1 VRKDHGVVHDDE
13 ASDPAGAVRV
23 ACLGD
28 VMLDVIV
35 EAPEGLVADDDTP
48 ATITFAAGGQ
58 AANVAA
64 WVVTLGGHARV
75 FGPHSDHGRAG
86 LVTDALEGRGVEVV
100 GPHVDRPGTV
110 VSLVTSGT
118 RSLASDPGDARWLD
132 HVASGSWVEGI
143 DWLMVSGY
151 ALLRSTRPE
160 AIVDTVAAARRGGA
174 RVAVDLASAAMIERY
189 GPARFT
195 SLWQSLQPT
204 VVFANDAEWA
214 ATQHGRD
221 AGPPGFGTGGRT
233 VLVLKH
239 GAAGASFVIDGVSDD
254 RPSLAGPVVDATGA
268 GDALTAGY
276 LVGGVDLAMTTA
288 AACVAQVGAQ
298 PEALA

>member
-1 VRKDHGVVHDDE
+1 MVHDGD
-13 ASDPAGAVRV
+13 ADRTPPAVRV

-35 EAPEGLVADDDTP
+35 QAPQGLVADDDTP

-64 WVVTLGGHARV
+64 WVETPGGRARV

-100 GPHVDRPGTV
+100 GPHVGHPGTV
-110 VSLVTSGT
+110 VSLVT
-118 RSLASDPGDARWLD
+118 RSLASDPGDASWLD
-132 HVASGSWVEGI
+132 HVAPGPWVHDV

-151 ALLRSTRPE
+151 ALLRSNRPE
-160 AIVDTVAAARRGGA
+160 
-174 RVAVDLASAAMIERY
+174 
-189 GPARFT
+189 
-195 SLWQSLQPT
+195 
-204 VVFANDAEWA
+204 
-214 ATQHGRD
+214 
-221 AGPPGFGTGGRT
+221 
-233 VLVLKH
+233 VLKH
-239 GAAGASFVIDGVSDD
+239 GPGGASFVIDGVSDD
-254 RPSLAGPVVDATGA
+254 RPSLAGHVVDTTGA
-268 GDALTAGY
+268 GDSLTAGY
-276 LVGGVDLAMTTA
+276 LVGGADLAMSTA